1 MLGEKKR
8 VVVVGGGITGLA
20 AAYYLQKTAK
30 TSQLPL
36 AVTLIEAT
44 PRLGGKIRTIKKNG
58 FVIEKGPDSFLA
70 RKESVV
76 RLVKDVGL
84 GDQLVHSGA
93 GQRYVLVNDKLHP
106 IPSGS
111 VIGVPTKI
119 LPFITTNLF
128 SITGKIRASAD
139 FFLPNNHLKNDT
151 SLGGFFRHR
160 LGDEIVE
167 NLIEPLLA
175 GIYAGDIDKLS
186 LRATLPQLNET
197 GEKHRSLILGL
208 KEIASALTNES
219 GGLLTLKDGLEELA
233 EAIEGRLEGGSVLKG
248 LRVRQI
254 KRQEDGKFF
263 LALNDGE
270 RVLADGVI
278 VTSPHFTLPAMMPQ
292 HRFFDVL
299 KEMPAMSV
307 ATITMAFPEAAI
319 SQSITGSGFVV
330 SRNSDVT
337 ITACTWIHKKWPH
350 AAPPGKALLCC
361 YVGRAGDEAIVDL
374 SDAEIEQIV
383 MADLKKVIALSTEP
397 EFTVVSRWKN
407 AIPQYTIGHNE
418 RIEAIE
424 ERIREQLPG
433 FFIAGS
439 SFRGIGIPDCIKQ
452 GEEAAQKAASFIQNK
467 D

>member
-20 AAYYLQKTAK
+20 AAYYLQKAAK

-58 FVIEKGPDSFLA
+58 LIIEKGPDSFLA
-70 RKESVV
+70 RKESAI
-76 RLVKDVGL
+76 RLVREVGL
-84 GDQLVHSGA
+84 SDQLVHSKS
-93 GQRYVLVNDKLHP
+93 GQPYALVNGKLHP

-128 SITGKIRASAD
+128 SITGKIRAGAD
-139 FFLPNNHLKNDT
+139 LFLPNTNLKGDT

-167 NLIEPLLA
+167 NLIEPLLS

-186 LRATLPQLNET
+186 LRATLPQLNKA
-197 GEKHRSLILGL
+197 GRKHRSLILGL
-208 KEIASALTNES
+208 KEITSALTNES
-219 GGLLTLKDGLEELA
+219 GGLLTLKEGLEELI
-233 EAIEGRLEGGSVLKG
+233 EAIEKRLDGGSVLKG
-248 LRVRQI
+248 LRVRHI
-254 KRQEDGKFF
+254 ERQADGKFF
-263 LALNDGE
+263 LALNDGG
-270 RVLADGVI
+270 RILSDGVI
-278 VTSPHFTLPAMMPQ
+278 ITTPHLTLPAMMPQ

-307 ATITMAFPEAAI
+307 ATITMSFPEETV
-319 SQSITGSGFVV
+319 SQSIAGSGFVV

-337 ITACTWIHKKWPH
+337 ITACTWLHKKWPH
-350 AAPPGKALLCC
+350 IAPSGKALLRC

-374 SDAEIEQIV
+374 SDAEIERIV
-383 MADLKKVIALSTEP
+383 LEDLKKVISLSAKP

-418 RIEAIE
+418 RIETIE
-424 ERIREQLPG
+424 EQLYEQLPG
-433 FFIAGS
+433 CFIAGS
-439 SFRGIGIPDCIKQ
+439 SFRGIGIPDCIEQ
-452 GEEAAQKAASFIQNK
+452 GEEAARKVVSFIQEK